1 MSQFQVEAEKTIDRY
16 LFNSA
21 LENHALMGL
30 AAQIGKLSEYNMKGR
45 NTEESDLL
53 KKECLENVLYY
64 VAEMS
69 ASHNWS
75 MEDLA
80 EESLKRHG
88 VYAMYSLKRPR
99 L

>member
-1 MSQFQVEAEKTIDRY
+1 MEAEKTIDRY